1 MSANGA
7 LLAAPPMSPG
17 PAPGRAERGPA
28 GPAGQPMYKGGA
40 SDDNQKS
47 QEGCEGPTKFSG
59 ELDMDR
65 NRNEVHMNWNWYI

>member
-1 MSANGA
+1 MFFNLMSANGA

-47 QEGCEGPTKFSG
+47 LKKVAKVRQNFPESWIWTETETK
-59 ELDMDR
+59 
-65 NRNEVHMNWNWYI
+65 YI